1 MVACARGPHLVETK
15 SPDLTTLRRFY
26 DNYCPNRHHWDAGRD
41 EAIARKE
48 TTMPATK
55 TLCPISRDHF
65 RKHAKELK
73 VTLTGVPMT
82 AEPKEF
88 STGSLG
94 WNINGK
100 VQLDVGGRLV
110 LCQIGLNLT
119 VVGSKG
125 IQ

>member
-1 MVACARGPHLVETK
+1 
-15 SPDLTTLRRFY
+15 
-26 DNYCPNRHHWDAGRD
+26 
-41 EAIARKE
+41 
-48 TTMPATK
+48 MPATK

-65 RKHAKELK
+65 RQHAKELK
-73 VTLTGVPMT
+73 VTIAGVPMT

-110 LCQIGLNLT
+110 LCQVGLNLT
-119 VVGSKG
+119 VVGSKSA
-125 IQ
+125 Q